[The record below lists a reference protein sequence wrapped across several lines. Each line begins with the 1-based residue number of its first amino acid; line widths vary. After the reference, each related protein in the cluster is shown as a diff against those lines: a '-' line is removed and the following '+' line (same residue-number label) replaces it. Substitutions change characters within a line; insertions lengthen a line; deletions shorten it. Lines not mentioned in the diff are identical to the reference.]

1 MSAEIEKMAVYD
13 SRIVQ
18 ERPAFGVVKG
28 GLSYSNSPF
37 NAIASTSSQMS
48 FNVNVPSQN
57 VFLDREVLWSSGCDL
72 RADVVYN
79 LDDPEPAVPALA
91 DARPILVFGG
101 NVALA
106 PFPLHQ
112 SVSTMTAT
120 INDTVSTM
128 NTSDVLNEV
137 LRFVNQKKNRLQ
149 RTCPTMLDKYADYS
163 QCANLA
169 NNPQNSYSNATDYD
183 NVPNGAFWDVVFTDA
198 QGNELVGDNAVG
210 YPSALPASGK
220 NVVNVR
226 YRNGIPVVSAG
237 GNTLTAKNYDIYV
250 RYKSTEKLVLS
261 PFIFS
266 EECGDETGLFG
277 MNNIQLVMNF
287 QNPNKLLRLLPKQSI
302 VGTPAPLAAGLSISD
317 LRYRTSNPWVNPVLN
332 CLFITPSLDLALP
345 PKSVVPY
352 LEYPRYLSN
361 FQNKTIPANSTD
373 LLQSQTIVLP
383 QIPDM
388 LVIYCK
394 AGQLGANATNTPQF
408 GDFYL
413 PLDNITMNFDNYSGL
428 LSSHTREQL
437 YNISVDNG
445 LEVDWNAWNGL
456 SSKSSVDVGK
466 LNTVGGFLVLRF
478 GKDIQL
484 QSAQAPSVVGNYTLQ
499 FTVRANNRFD
509 VAASNITLFTMTVN
523 SGFFETQSGSSRIL
537 KGVLTE
543 SDVINARENA
553 SAITRTQLE
562 RMVGGSF
569 WSKLG
574 TALNKAKDVLMNPMV
589 RQGIKTLGKQTPL
602 KGLIEGA
609 EKLGYGVSGG
619 MSHSGGASTGGK
631 RRGRLSGLM

>member
-1 MSAEIEKMAVYD
+1 MAVNA
-13 SRIVQ
+13 
-18 ERPAFGVVKG
+18 PA
-28 GLSYSNSPF
+28 
-37 NAIASTSSQMS
+37 
-48 FNVNVPSQN
+48 
-57 VFLDREVLWSSGCDL
+57 
-72 RADVVYN
+72 
-79 LDDPEPAVPALA
+79 PALG
-91 DARPILVFGG
+91 DARPVL
-101 NVALA
+101 ALGVNCA
-106 PFPLHQ
+106 LSPFPLHQ
-112 SVSTMTAT
+112 AVSTMTAT
-120 INDTVSTM
+120 INDTVSTI